1 MCHRRNV
8 TKSRRN
14 LRPSSSGR
22 RHGVISQRPVNLMLP
37 NMTVPHLTSKYVN
50 CSTVR
55 IVYYVTI
62 FLLYLNYL
70 SNMITNDARCTR
82 EIKSRIV
89 MAKAAFNRKRTLFT
103 SSLGLTC
110 EEESSE
116 VTHVEQ
122 SFLWC

>member
-1 MCHRRNV
+1 
-8 TKSRRN
+8 
-14 LRPSSSGR
+14 
-22 RHGVISQRPVNLMLP
+22 
-37 NMTVPHLTSKYVN
+37 
-50 CSTVR
+50 
-55 IVYYVTI
+55 
-62 FLLYLNYL
+62 
-70 SNMITNDARCTR
+70 MITNDARCTR

-116 VTHVEQ
+116 VTNVEQ